1 MGWTVTKVSDVGVS
15 HPVIARLVL
24 QTMELLKF
32 TTLSEKDRKEIG
44 QLYFD
49 ELQPVLIEC
58 HRTRDEIEK
67 ETVACLAKAK
77 PDNEDHRVIHMDQVM
92 RLNQKA
98 ESFLYQAK
106 NYLRNSLKIWSFFYG
121 CDLKDASVYIVYRNK
136 TKSELEKWAEGKF
149 GADDKVT
156 ALIRSEQLWAGRLV
170 QMRNAIE
177 HPGGNSGTLHIQNV
191 RHVAGQFVGPTWH
204 LDDDA
209 PTLMLTEMDAMLDG
223 LLTLGEDI
231 LLAGIVPKMNEMFS
245 IYEIPQAQRDPE
257 QPVRL
262 KADASPEFRKRIEE
276 SHSMWPPN
284 RAAPNPE

>member
-15 HPVIARLVL
+15 HPVIARLLL

-32 TTLSEKDRKEIG
+32 TTISEKDRKEVG

-49 ELQPVLIEC
+49 DLQPVLIEC
-58 HRTRDEIEK
+58 HRIRDEVEK
-67 ETVACLAKAK
+67 ETVACLATASRDK
-77 PDNEDHRVIHMDQVM
+77 EDHRVVHMDHVM

-98 ESFLYQAK
+98 ENFLYQAK
-106 NYLRNSLKIWSFFYG
+106 NYLRNSLKIWAFFYG
-121 CDLKDASVYIVYRNK
+121 CNLKDASAYIVYRNK
-136 TKSELEKWAEGKF
+136 TKSDLEKWAEGHF
-149 GADDKVT
+149 GANDKVT

-177 HPGGNSGTLHIQNV
+177 HPGERNGTLHIQNV
-191 RHVAGQFVGPTWH
+191 RHIDGQFVGPTWH

-209 PTLMLTEMDAMLDG
+209 PTLMIAEMDSMLDG

-231 LLAGIVPKMNEMFS
+231 LVAGIVPKMDEMFS
-245 IYEIPQAQRDPE
+245 IYEIRENERDPE
-257 QPVRL
+257 QPMRL

-276 SHSMWPPN
+276 SHKKWPLKGETPN
-284 RAAPNPE
+284 ER